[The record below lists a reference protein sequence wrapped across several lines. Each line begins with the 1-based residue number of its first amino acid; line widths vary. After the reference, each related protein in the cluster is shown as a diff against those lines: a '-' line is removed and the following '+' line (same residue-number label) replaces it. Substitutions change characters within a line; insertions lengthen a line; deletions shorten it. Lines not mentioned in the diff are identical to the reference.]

1 MLGILVALLCAF
13 SLVMGICGS
22 NTAELSKAAIGSCSD
37 AVQLAVYLAGSMAL
51 WGGLMKIAQE
61 AGITKAFE
69 RVLSPVTRRLFAGC
83 SDEAMKSISVNITA
97 NLLGLGNA
105 ATPAAGDRITVL
117 DMAGMQTIYFRN
129 TANTK
134 WGCNVRKKVK
144 GVMRTVWTE
153 GGTIPSGTGFWYMRT
168 DEGTLK
174 VRFESV
180 K

>member
-1 MLGILVALLCAF
+1 MRRHRRAGGADGDF
-13 SLVMGICGS
+13 QSYK
-22 NTAELSKAAIGSCSD
+22 LSRDC
-37 AVQLAVYLAGSMAL
+37 
-51 WGGLMKIAQE
+51 
-61 AGITKAFE
+61 
-69 RVLSPVTRRLFAGC
+69 P
-83 SDEAMKSISVNITA
+83 
-97 NLLGLGNA
+97 
-105 ATPAAGDRITVL
+105 
-117 DMAGMQTIYFRN
+117 IYFRN

>member
-1 MLGILVALLCAF
+1 MLVDG
-13 SLVMGICGS
+13 
-22 NTAELSKAAIGSCSD
+22 E
-37 AVQLAVYLAGSMAL
+37 
-51 WGGLMKIAQE
+51 
-61 AGITKAFE
+61 
-69 RVLSPVTRRLFAGC
+69 
-83 SDEAMKSISVNITA
+83 
-97 NLLGLGNA
+97 GNA

-174 VRFESV
+174 VRFESA